1 MLTKPFFLS
10 AVLLAVVATSALAAP
25 PTKTGEVYR
34 FADFSSAMVLGGVG
48 FPSMHAACQ
57 LDFGPDAR
65 MCTSKEF
72 WLSPNATESLT
83 RAWLHPRIV
92 GGGNAA
98 FEFGASDL
106 LATCARGWRDS
117 TNNNRGLTVGENGH
131 FFQDF
136 CGTPR
141 PVTCCAPAR

>member
-1 MLTKPFFLS
+1 MLAKPFFLS

-92 GGGNAA
+92 GGGN
-98 FEFGASDL
+98 EFAEF
-106 LATCARGWRDS
+106 ATARGANNCLGWSDS
-117 TNNNRGLTVGENGH
+117 TFDRRGFTVGENGH
-131 FFQDF
+131 FFTVDR
-136 CGTPR
+136 CITPR
-141 PVTCCAPAR
+141 PVTCCVPAQ